1 MASAK
6 EVRATTHVSFVCQRC
21 YQPLKLDHSLLS
33 LDGETIAELTAP
45 FPEFAAQTD
54 RGEDASRKHDSTSH
68 QTPSNTEEDDMVI
81 RRIIPPARLQ
91 SLEGGFTVIGDSQPV
106 NSENLSHRLKV
117 TTQLFYVMSG
127 QSSIDHPLCEECTDT
142 LLDQLDQQL
151 KITDDE
157 LKDYK
162 VFFNKLN
169 DKPSLDGDAMSKE
182 LEELRREEEELIK
195 KLEEIEMERG
205 KVAEKM
211 ESEKERSKLLEIEE
225 KKYWM
230 EFSEYQKELLEYEDE
245 QQRLIIVICNFY
257 HYFSASV
264 NTPKYHN

>member
-1 MASAK
+1 
-6 EVRATTHVSFVCQRC
+6 
-21 YQPLKLDHSLLS
+21 
-33 LDGETIAELTAP
+33 
-45 FPEFAAQTD
+45 
-54 RGEDASRKHDSTSH
+54 
-68 QTPSNTEEDDMVI
+68 
-81 RRIIPPARLQ
+81 
-91 SLEGGFTVIGDSQPV
+91 
-106 NSENLSHRLKV
+106 
-117 TTQLFYVMSG
+117 MSG

-169 DKPSLDGDAMSKE
+169 DKPSLDGDALSKE
-182 LEELRREEEELIK
+182 LEDLRREEEELIK

-245 QQRLIIVICNFY
+245 QQRLAIVICNFKY
-257 HYFSASV
+257 YFSAT
-264 NTPKYHN
+264 NYHN

>member
-1 MASAK
+1 
-6 EVRATTHVSFVCQRC
+6 
-21 YQPLKLDHSLLS
+21 
-33 LDGETIAELTAP
+33 
-45 FPEFAAQTD
+45 
-54 RGEDASRKHDSTSH
+54 
-68 QTPSNTEEDDMVI
+68 
-81 RRIIPPARLQ
+81 
-91 SLEGGFTVIGDSQPV
+91 
-106 NSENLSHRLKV
+106 
-117 TTQLFYVMSG
+117 MSG

-162 VFFNKLN
+162 VFLNKLN
-169 DKPSLDGDAMSKE
+169 DKPSLDGDTLSRE
-182 LEELRREEEELIK
+182 LEELRKEEEELIK

-230 EFSEYQKELLEYEDE
+230 EYSKYQKELLEYEDE
-245 QQRLIIVICNFY
+245 QHRLVILFIKYFQFLTPQNIVVCCSVKQSFNYYYLRFFCNFSQPVLII
-257 HYFSASV
+257 
-264 NTPKYHN
+264 K